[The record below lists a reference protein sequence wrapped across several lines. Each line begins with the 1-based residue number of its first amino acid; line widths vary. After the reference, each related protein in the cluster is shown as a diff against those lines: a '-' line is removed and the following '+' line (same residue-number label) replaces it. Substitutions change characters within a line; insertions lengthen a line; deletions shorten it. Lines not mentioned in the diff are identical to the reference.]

1 MHATR
6 PLWSDLHDAPH
17 FGPLQTDELEVD
29 VAVVGGG
36 VTGLTA
42 AWLLKKAGRRVA
54 VLEARDLLSGTT
66 GGTTAHLTQVV
77 DTRYHELAS
86 KFGKEGARLV
96 AESNGAA
103 ISLIERLVAELGADS
118 AFERVPGYLYAET
131 AEQLEEL
138 ERELAAA
145 VASGLSAVRDP
156 KPPVP
161 FKVMGAIRVDQQAQ
175 VDPRGYLLPLAQ
187 KVMSGG
193 SFVFEQTR
201 VRAVHDGATC
211 TLETESG
218 RQVRAAQVILATHSP
233 LNQLLLQTKVAHSQS
248 YVVSGPCGPRPSAL
262 LWDLADPY
270 HYART
275 QRTREGLQLIIGGED
290 HPTGQASDT
299 ETAVERLIDYAR
311 RWGLVPDRCWSAQV
325 VEPVDGL
332 PFIGRNGGGKNVYVA
347 TGYSGNGMT
356 FGTIAAMVLT
366 DLVLERANPWAELY
380 QATRIKPLAS
390 MPTFLEENVHVPIE
404 LLKTAF
410 EPAEAKSLDE
420 VAPDEGKIVSV
431 HGKRVAVYRDPEGV
445 MHAVSSICTHLGCR
459 VRFNS
464 AQRSW
469 DCPCH
474 GSRFG
479 VAGQVLDGPAIQ
491 PLAHVDLGE
500 GAASSAVGVEAAK

>member
-1 MHATR
+1 
-6 PLWSDLHDAPH
+6 
-17 FGPLQTDELEVD
+17 VD
-29 VAVVGGG
+29 IAIVGGG

-54 VLEARDLLSGTT
+54 VLEARELLSGTT

-86 KFGKEGARLV
+86 RFGTEGARLV
-96 AESNGAA
+96 AESSGAA
-103 ISLIERLVAELGADS
+103 ITFIERIVAELGEDC

-131 AEQLEEL
+131 TDQLEEL

-145 VASGLSAVRDP
+145 VACGLRAVRDP
-156 KPPVP
+156 RPPVP
-161 FKVMGAIRVDQQAQ
+161 FEVMGAMRVDQQAQ
-175 VDPRGYLLPLAQ
+175 VDPAGYLLPLAQ
-187 KVMSGG
+187 QVMGDG
-193 SFVFEQTR
+193 SFVFEHTR

-218 RQVRAAQVILATHSP
+218 QLVRATQVILATHTP
-233 LNQLLLQTKVAHSQS
+233 LNQVLLQTKVAHSQS

-270 HYART
+270 HYTRT

-290 HPTGQASDT
+290 HHTGQELDT
-299 ETAVERLIDYAR
+299 EAAFEGLTNHAR
-311 RWGLVPDRCWSAQV
+311 RWGLVPDRRWSAQV
-325 VEPVDGL
+325 VESVDGL
-332 PFIGRNGGGKNVYVA
+332 PFIGRNGGGTNVYVA

-356 FGTIAAMVLT
+356 FGTIAAMLLT
-366 DLVLERANPWAELY
+366 DLLLERPNPWAELY
-380 QATRIKPLAS
+380 LATRIKPLAS
-390 MPTFLEENVHVPIE
+390 MPTFLEENVHFPVE

-410 EPAEAKSLDE
+410 ESAEARSLDE
-420 VAPDEGKIVSV
+420 VGRDQGKIVAV
-431 HGKRVAVYRDPEGV
+431 HGKRVAVYRDPQGV
-445 MHAVSSICTHLGCR
+445 AHGVSSICTHLGCR

-479 VAGQVLDGPAIQ
+479 VDGQVLDGPAT
-491 PLAHVDLGE
+491 LALAPVELGGGTAA
-500 GAASSAVGVEAAK
+500 GADRSPVCPSNP

>member
-1 MHATR
+1 MQSR
-6 PLWSDLHDAPH
+6 
-17 FGPLQTDELEVD
+17 ELMVD
-29 VAVVGGG
+29 VAIVGGG

-54 VLEARDLLSGTT
+54 VLEARELLSGTT

-77 DTRYHELAS
+77 DTRYHELAAR
-86 KFGKEGARLV
+86 FGKEGARLV

-103 ISLIERLVAELGADS
+103 ITLIERLVAELGADCG
-118 AFERVPGYLYAET
+118 FERVPGYLYAET
-131 AEQLEEL
+131 AEQLEAL

-161 FKVMGAIRVDQQAQ
+161 FKVKGAMRVDRQAQ

-187 KVMSGG
+187 RVMSGG
-193 SFVFEQTR
+193 SFVFQHTR

-218 RQVRAAQVILATHSP
+218 QLVHAATVILATHSP
-233 LNQLLLQTKVAHSQS
+233 INQVLLQTKVAHSQS

-270 HYART
+270 HYTRT

-290 HPTGQASDT
+290 HPTGQAFDT
-299 ETAVERLIDYAR
+299 ETALERLTDYAR

-332 PFIGRNGGGKNVYVA
+332 PFIGRNCGSKNVYVA

-366 DLVLERANPWAELY
+366 DLLLEQANPWAELY

-390 MPTFLEENVHVPIE
+390 MPTFLEENVHFPIE

-410 EPAEAKSLDE
+410 ESAEAKSIDD
-420 VAPDEGKIVSV
+420 VAPDEGKVVSV
-431 HGKRVAVYRDPEGV
+431 RGKRVAVYRDPEGAV
-445 MHAVSSICTHLGCR
+445 HAVSSICTHLGCR
-459 VRFNS
+459 VRFNA

-479 VAGQVLDGPAIQ
+479 VEGQVLDGPATK
-491 PLAHVDLGE
+491 PLAPVELGE
-500 GAASSAVGVEAAK
+500 ETFPSAAGVEAAK